1 MEQCGRTDAE
11 IAARAAAIGESLDDE
26 LRASSFAGTPG
37 ELVEKFSKLQQA
49 GASRLY
55 LRVSDLTDLDL
66 LELIATEVARQL
78 P

>member
-1 MEQCGRTDAE
+1 VEDLADG
-11 IAARAAAIGESLDDE
+11 AADRAGASLRE

-37 ELVEKFSKLQQA
+37 ELVEKFAKLQQA

-55 LRVSDLTDLDL
+55 LRVSDLTDLDH